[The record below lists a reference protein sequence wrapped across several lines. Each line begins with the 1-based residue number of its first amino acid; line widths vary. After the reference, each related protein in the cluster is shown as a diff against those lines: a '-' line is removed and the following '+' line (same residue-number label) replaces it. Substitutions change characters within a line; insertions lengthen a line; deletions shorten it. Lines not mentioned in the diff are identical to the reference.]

1 MGPRTTVFKEKC
13 GYTGVYILSR
23 FVECNQEGV
32 GMAYKQLGLVD
43 LISAIQ
49 RKVEEQTDIKCHD
62 TVPLNAKSPFYYAEV
77 VGKRPAHTKTMWRDV
92 FTVWIHV
99 IAEPGESS
107 VQIYKLI
114 QKLEEAL
121 TEDIVLPEEF
131 ELIMQTNNGIQTIKK
146 DETKEK
152 HAVLAYEF
160 MVCYG
165 FKCKI

>member
-1 MGPRTTVFKEKC
+1 M
-13 GYTGVYILSR
+13 
-23 FVECNQEGV
+23 
-32 GMAYKQLGLVD
+32 GLVD

-49 RKVEEQTDIKCHD
+49 NKVEERTGIRCYDA
-62 TVPLNAKSPFYYAEV
+62 VPINKISPFYYAEV
-77 VGKRPAHTKTMWRDV
+77 VGKRPAHSKTMWRDI
-92 FTVWIHV
+92 FTVWIHA

-107 VQIYKLI
+107 VQIYELI

-121 TEDIVLPEEF
+121 TEDIDLPEEY
-131 ELIMQTNNGIQTIKK
+131 ELIMQTNNGIQTIKT

-165 FKCKI
+165 YKCKI

>member
-1 MGPRTTVFKEKC
+1 
-13 GYTGVYILSR
+13 
-23 FVECNQEGV
+23 
-32 GMAYKQLGLVD
+32 MAYKQMGLVD

-49 RKVEEQTDIKCHD
+49 EKIEDKTGLKCLD
-62 TVPLNAKSPFYYAEV
+62 AVPTNELSPFYYAEV
-77 VGKRPAHTKTMWRDV
+77 VGKRPAHSKTMWRDI
-92 FTVWIHV
+92 FTVWIHA

-107 VQIYKLI
+107 VQIYELI

-121 TEDIVLPEEF
+121 TEDIDLPEDY
-131 ELIMQTNNGIQTIKK
+131 ELIMQTNNGIQTIKT

-165 FKCKI
+165 YKCKI

>member
-1 MGPRTTVFKEKC
+1 
-13 GYTGVYILSR
+13 
-23 FVECNQEGV
+23 
-32 GMAYKQLGLVD
+32 MAYKQMGLVD

-49 RKVEEQTDIKCHD
+49 NKVEERTGIRCYDA
-62 TVPLNAKSPFYYAEV
+62 VPINKISPFYYAEV
-77 VGKRPAHTKTMWRDV
+77 VGKRPAHSKTMWRDI
-92 FTVWIHV
+92 FTVWIHA

-107 VQIYKLI
+107 VQIYELI

-121 TEDIVLPEEF
+121 TEDIDLPEEY
-131 ELIMQTNNGIQTIKK
+131 ELIMQTNNGIQTIKT

-165 FKCKI
+165 YKCKI